1 MGHRAGANVSV
12 VDARTLDDLV
22 AGFRARTLTH
32 AEWTHA
38 AHLSVGAVYVSR
50 HGAAEALARLRDEIP
65 RLNDSHGKIN
75 SATSGYH
82 ETITAAFVR
91 LLDEGLASFA
101 PDVPLERRVEALL
114 AGPLGGSRV
123 LLAFWSRD
131 LLMSPRAR
139 ADWVPPDLRELAF
152 AAL

>member
-1 MGHRAGANVSV
+1 M
-12 VDARTLDDLV
+12 DARALEELV
-22 AGFRARTLTH
+22 AAFRARTLTH

-38 AHLSVGAVYVSR
+38 AHLAVGAWFV
-50 HGAAEALARLRDEIP
+50 HHDGAASALARLREEIP
-65 RLNDSHGKIN
+65 RLNDRHGTVN
-75 SATSGYH
+75 AATSGYH

-101 PDVPLERRVEALL
+101 PEVPLERRIEALL

-123 LLAFWSRD
+123 LLSFWSRD

-139 ADWVPPDLRELAF
+139 AAWVAPDLKELRLEG
-152 AAL
+152 AA

>member
-1 MGHRAGANVSV
+1 VS
-12 VDARTLDDLV
+12 AQTLDELV
-22 AGFRARTLTH
+22 AAFRTRTLTH

-38 AHLSVGAVYVSR
+38 AHLRVGAFYVHHHGAGGALERLRVEIRLLNDR
-50 HGAAEALARLRDEIP
+50 HGTV
-65 RLNDSHGKIN
+65 N

-91 LLDEGLASFA
+91 LLEEGLATFA
-101 PDVPLERRVEALL
+101 PDVPLERRAEALL

-139 ADWVPPDLRELAF
+139 AEWVPPDLRELRLASI
-152 AAL
+152 

>member
-1 MGHRAGANVSV
+1 VGAQ
-12 VDARTLDDLV
+12 TLDELV
-22 AGFRARTLTH
+22 AAFRARTLTH

-38 AHLSVGAVYVSR
+38 AHVSVGAWYVHH
-50 HGAAEALARLRDEIP
+50 HGAAGALERLRVEI
-65 RLNDSHGKIN
+65 RLLNDRHGTVN
-75 SATSGYH
+75 STTSGYH

-91 LLDEGLASFA
+91 LLDEGLAAFA
-101 PDVPLERRVEALL
+101 AEVPLERRVEALL

-139 ADWVPPDLRELAF
+139 AAWVPPDLNELGL
-152 AAL
+152 AAAGRVG

>member
-1 MGHRAGANVSV
+1 MVARA
-12 VDARTLDDLV
+12 LDDLV
-22 AGFRARTLTH
+22 AAFRARSLTH

-38 AHLSVGAVYVSR
+38 AHLCVGATYVR
-50 HGAAEALARLRDEIP
+50 HLGAAGALARLREEIP
-65 RLNDSHGKIN
+65 RLNDSHGTVN

-91 LLDEGLASFA
+91 LLDEGLATFA
-101 PDVPLERRVEALL
+101 PEVPLERRIEALL

-123 LLAFWSRD
+123 LLAFWSRE

-139 ADWVPPDLRELAF
+139 AEWVPPDLRELAF
-152 AAL
+152 SAL

>member
-1 MGHRAGANVSV
+1 M
-12 VDARTLDDLV
+12 DARALDDLV
-22 AGFRARTLTH
+22 AAFRARTLTH

-38 AHLSVGAVYVSR
+38 AHLSVGAFYVS
-50 HGAAEALARLRDEIP
+50 GLGPAIALERLREEIR
-65 RLNDSHGKIN
+65 RLNDCHGTAN
-75 SATSGYH
+75 TATSGYH

-91 LLDEGLASFA
+91 LLDEGLATFGPEVA
-101 PDVPLERRVEALL
+101 LERRIEALL

-123 LLAFWSRD
+123 LLAFWSRE

-139 ADWVPPDLRELAF
+139 AAWVEPDLKPLAF